1 MFGIFKRSKSKNNV
15 LPELVDLHNQQI
27 LEGDKVTALRYD
39 LGVCKVLVID
49 DKYVYESETDG
60 KQISWLKM
68 IDASTDRQKVEKIVQ

>member
-1 MFGIFKRSKSKNNV
+1 MFGIFKKSKSKKNV
-15 LPELVDLHNQQI
+15 LPELLDLQNQPI

-39 LGVCKVLVID
+39 MGICSVLVIE
-49 DKYVYESETDG
+49 DKYVYESEADG

>member
-1 MFGIFKRSKSKNNV
+1 MFGIFKKSKSKKNV
-15 LPELVDLHNQQI
+15 LPELLDLQNQPI

-39 LGVCKVLVID
+39 MGICKVMVIE
-49 DKYVYESETDG
+49 DKYIYESEANG

>member
-1 MFGIFKRSKSKNNV
+1 MFGIFKKSKSKKDM
-15 LPELVDLHNQQI
+15 LPELVDLHNQPI

-39 LGVCKVLVID
+39 MGICRVLVIE
-49 DKYVYESETDG
+49 DKYVYESEQDG